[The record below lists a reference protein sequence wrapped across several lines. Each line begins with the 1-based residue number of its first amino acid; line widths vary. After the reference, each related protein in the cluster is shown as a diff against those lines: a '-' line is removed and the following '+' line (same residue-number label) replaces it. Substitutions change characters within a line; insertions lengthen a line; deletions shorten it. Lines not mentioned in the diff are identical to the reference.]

1 MTRSTGKPPDRLYS
15 DALADQVT
23 EVMDRVCA
31 DLGDPKD
38 EFVASAARRILER
51 TEWVQKSKT

>member
-1 MTRSTGKPPDRLYS
+1 
-15 DALADQVT
+15 
-23 EVMDRVCA
+23 MDRVCA